1 MKSRFIILF
10 LFCSRIV
17 FAQQSA
23 VRGMITSES
32 TGEKLFGVLVM
43 PDGKAGTISDTNGI
57 YKILLPEGSH
67 QIIFKLLGFEPKM
80 ENVIVTSSE
89 PKTIN
94 ILLRPSAKELGVVV
108 VSAGRFEQ
116 KLEDVTVSMNV
127 IKPELIQ
134 NSNTTNMEDIM
145 GQIPGVNV
153 TDGQM
158 SIRGGSGWSYG
169 AGSRVLVLVDDIPI
183 LSGDANDVKW
193 NFIPVENLEQV
204 EVIKGA
210 SSALF
215 GSSALNGVMNIRTA
229 YPKETPITK
238 VTLYTGV
245 YDTPKRKE
253 LKWWGDN
260 YQMTSGYSIFHSE
273 QFGQN
278 DIVAGANYFNDDGF
292 RQGEDEQRFRIN
304 ANYRHRFK
312 KISGLA
318 FGLKS
323 NVMQTHMG
331 TFFIWAND
339 STGALTPLGGM
350 DTSTTTI
357 SVGNTTRFSL
367 DPFFN
372 YVKNNGTSHKLNTRY
387 FVTIN
392 KNNTSQ
398 QSTARFYFGE
408 YQFQK
413 RVKDILTFTLG
424 ATDSY
429 TDVSSQLYG
438 NHTGNN
444 FAVFAQSDIKYK
456 KISFSLGARME
467 KSRLDTADDDFKP
480 VVRTG
485 INYHLLKE
493 TYLRASYGQGYRFPS
508 VAEKYISTQ
517 ISSVKIFPNDSLK
530 PETGWSAE
538 LGIMQGI
545 KIVDLKGYID
555 VAVFQTE
562 YKEMVEFLFGHYGPT
577 VPPTY
582 GFGFQSQNIGDTR
595 IKGIDISLS
604 GTGNVD
610 VIEINLLVGYTY
622 IDPHQTNFD
631 IAADTSRNSLNTNVL
646 KYRYRHLF
654 KGDIECTI
662 KKVSAGLS
670 VRYNSFM
677 QNIDRLFNDG
687 IETLLP
693 SVKSYREK
701 HDTGDTVFDFRISY
715 QMLASLKTA
724 FIVKNL
730 FNHEYVGRPYDMQPP
745 RSFTLQFSL
754 SL

>member
-1 MKSRFIILF
+1 MCF
-10 LFCSRIV
+10 RIA
-17 FAQQSA
+17 FGQQSEIS
-23 VRGMITSES
+23 GTITRES
-32 TGEKLFGVLVM
+32 SGEKLFGVLVM
-43 PDGKAGTISDTNGI
+43 PDGKAGTVSDTNGL
-57 YKILLPEGSH
+57 YKISLPAGSH
-67 QIIFKLLGFEPKM
+67 HITFKLLGFETKM
-80 ENVIVTSSE
+80 ENIVVESSE
-89 PKTIN
+89 PKKIN
-94 ILLRPSAKELGVVV
+94 IFLRQFAKELGVLV

-127 IKPELIQ
+127 IKPALVE
-134 NSNTTNMEDIM
+134 NTNTTNMEDIM

-158 SIRGGSGWSYG
+158 NIRGGSGWSYG
-169 AGSRVLVLVDDIPI
+169 AGSRVQVLVDDIPI

-238 VTLYTGV
+238 ATLYTGV

-260 YQMTSGYSIFHSE
+260 YQRTSGYSIFHSE

-312 KISGLA
+312 KIPGLA
-318 FGLKS
+318 LGLKS

-331 TFFIWAND
+331 SFFIWAND
-339 STGALTPLGGM
+339 STGALNPLGGM

-357 SVGNTTRFSL
+357 SVGNTTRLSM

-413 RVKDILTFTLG
+413 KFKDFLTFTLG

-429 TDVSSQLYG
+429 TDVERELYG
-438 NHTGNN
+438 KHTGNN
-444 FAVFAQSDIKYK
+444 FAVFAQADIKYK
-456 KISFSLGARME
+456 KISFSLGGRME
-467 KSRLDTADDDFKP
+467 KSRLDTVTDDFKP

-517 ISSVKIFPNDSLK
+517 ISSVKIFPNDSLM

-545 KIVDLKGYID
+545 KIGEWKGYFD

-562 YKEMVEFLFGHYGPT
+562 YKEMVEFLFDAYYPSWIVT
-577 VPPTY
+577 PQYNIDTLLKY
-582 GFGFQSQNIGDTR
+582 LGFRSNNIGNTR
-595 IKGIDISLS
+595 IQGIDVSLS
-604 GTGNVD
+604 GSGDIGNA
-610 VIEINLLVGYTY
+610 EIAILVGYTFMN
-622 IDPHQTNFD
+622 PRQTNFD
-631 IAADTSRNSLNTNVL
+631 LAVDTNRNSLNTNIL

-654 KGDIECTI
+654 KGDIECTV
-662 KKVSAGLS
+662 KKVSAGIS
-670 VRYNSFM
+670 IRYNSLM
-677 QNIDRLFNDG
+677 ENIDKLFSEG
-687 IETLLP
+687 LPPLLP
-693 SVKSYREK
+693 SMKSYRDK
-701 HDTGDTVFDFRISY
+701 HDTGDTVFDFRLSY
-715 QMLASLKTA
+715 QVLTNLKTA